1 MLPPMSRKYQGL
13 IVLNTKSLE
22 GSVDDLVTA
31 VSKEFE
37 AEGAKL
43 EKINS
48 LGRRQ
53 FAYHSRHLEAGHYV
67 KYVFQGGPDTISK
80 IQERL
85 RLNGYV
91 HLQHYQRIT

>member
-1 MLPPMSRKYQGL
+1 MSRKNQGL

-22 GSVDDLVTA
+22 GTVDELVA
-31 VSKEFE
+31 SVSKELE

-43 EKINS
+43 DKVAQ

-53 FAYHSRHLEAGHYV
+53 FAYNSRHLEAGHYV
-67 KYVFQGGPDTISK
+67 NFTFQGAPDTVAK

-85 RLNGYV
+85 RLNGHV
-91 HLQHYQRIT
+91 HMQHYQRIA